1 MDLQDR
7 KNPHFIQ
14 AVKCSLAGLKA
25 AFTSE
30 RNLKIDLV
38 AGLAVIALGL
48 VLDLGIDEWL
58 WLSLAMTGVLVTEL
72 LNTALERVVDLTVG
86 NQWHPLAKEAKDIA
100 AGAVLIAAFQAM
112 LIGALIFGPYLLKGR
127 G

>member
-7 KNPHFIQ
+7 KNPHFIR
-14 AVKCSLAGLKA
+14 AVKCSLAGLKV

-48 VLDLGIDEWL
+48 VLDLGLDEWL
-58 WLSLAMTGVLVTEL
+58 WLSLAMTGVLVTE
-72 LNTALERVVDLTVG
+72 
-86 NQWHPLAKEAKDIA
+86 
-100 AGAVLIAAFQAM
+100 
-112 LIGALIFGPYLLKGR
+112 
-127 G
+127 